1 MNLNRIF
8 SIFIK
13 WWWLLLGATALAGI
27 SSFLAVSQ
35 QAPIYEARAVL
46 VLGSTF
52 ENPNPSGNELN
63 LGQQLAATYASIANM
78 RVVRDETMAVL
89 GLNALPAYQARTLPN
104 SQLLEIVVTDTD
116 PQRAQ
121 AVANELANQLIQRSP
136 TAPQPQ
142 DQEREAFVN
151 EQLASL
157 QGNIEQTETELEA
170 KRLELDA
177 AFSAREIERLER
189 EVATL
194 EDKHRTLQA
203 NFASLL
209 ANTGR
214 GAINTLSIIEPAS
227 LPVRPIG
234 PARMMTVLT
243 AATIGLVLAAGAAL
257 FLDYL
262 DDTIRSEADVAAIT
276 NIPVLPGI
284 PDFGEVGD
292 GRRLVMRTEPLSL
305 TAETFR
311 ALHTAIRTTVGTH
324 GLRTLLVTSP
334 RPNEG
339 KSLISANLALTMA
352 QGGYKVL
359 LIDGDIRRPMQ
370 HKLFGL
376 PDVQGFANLL
386 QPWVIGAS
394 EEEIRREFHKLVRP
408 QPEPGLFLLTS
419 GPQKE
424 AHAGAFSFRT
434 IQAILGALSDEFDFV
449 ILDSPPVLAMA
460 DAVILG
466 SQVDSVLLIASS
478 GSIRRGDLREAI
490 KRMQETASHIL
501 GIALNRLDPT
511 KNNYYTYYTDY
522 EVVED
527 AGGRPNG
534 NGHGSYNARA
544 GKGAPWRRRPRP
556 AAPGGNS

>member
-1 MNLNRIF
+1 MNLNRIL
-8 SIFIK
+8 SIFLK
-13 WWWLLLGATALAGI
+13 WWWLLLGATVLAGI
-27 SSFLAVSQ
+27 SSYLAVSQ
-35 QAPIYEARAVL
+35 QAPVYQARAVL

-52 ENPNPSGNELN
+52 ENPNPSGNDLN

-89 GLNALPAYQARTLPN
+89 GLDALPAYQARTLPN
-104 SQLLEIVVTDTD
+104 SQLLEIVVTDSD

-136 TAPQPQ
+136 TAPQPE
-142 DQEREAFVN
+142 DEEREAFVN
-151 EQLASL
+151 GQLASL
-157 QGNIEQTETELEA
+157 QANIEQAESELEA
-170 KRLELDA
+170 KQLELEG
-177 AFSAREIERLER
+177 AFSARDIERLER

-203 NFASLL
+203 NYASLL

-234 PARMMTVLT
+234 PARAMTVLT

-257 FLDYL
+257 FLGYL
-262 DDTIRSEADVAAIT
+262 DDTVRTEADVAAIT
-276 NIPVLPGI
+276 DIPVLPGI
-284 PDFGEVGD
+284 PDFGDVGE
-292 GRRLVMRTEPLSL
+292 GRRLVMRTDALSL

-311 ALHTAIRTTVGTH
+311 ALHTAIRTTAEAQA
-324 GLRTLLVTSP
+324 LRTLLVTSP

-352 QGGYKVL
+352 QGGYRVL
-359 LIDGDIRRPMQ
+359 LLDGDMRRPMQ

-376 PDVQGFANLL
+376 SNVQGFANLV

-394 EEEIRREFHKLVRP
+394 AEEVRREFHQLVRP
-408 QPEPGLFLLTS
+408 QPEPGLFVLTS
-419 GPQKE
+419 GRHKD
-424 AHAGAFSFRT
+424 AHAGTFSFRT
-434 IQAILGALSDEFDFV
+434 IQAILDALSDEYDYV

-460 DAVILG
+460 DAVIFG
-466 SQVDSVLLIASS
+466 SQVDSVLLIASA

-490 KRMQETASHIL
+490 KRMRETTSDIV

-511 KNNYYTYYTDY
+511 KNNYYTYYNDY
-522 EVVED
+522 EVIED
-527 AGGRPNG
+527 GGGPSNG
-534 NGHGSYNARA
+534 NGQGGDYNG
-544 GKGAPWRRRPRP
+544 GKSTTWRQRLKRTAPS
-556 AAPGGNS
+556 GNP

>member
-1 MNLNRIF
+1 MNLNRIL
-8 SIFIK
+8 SIFLK
-13 WWWLLLGATALAGI
+13 WWWLLLGAAALAGI
-27 SSFLAVSQ
+27 SSYLAVSR
-35 QAPIYEARAVL
+35 QAPVYQARTVL

-78 RVVRDETMAVL
+78 RIVRDETMAVL
-89 GLNALPAYQARTLPN
+89 GLDALPAYVARTLPN
-104 SQLLEIVVTDTD
+104 SQLLEIVVTDSN

-121 AVANELANQLIQRSP
+121 AVANELANQLIRRSP
-136 TAPQPQ
+136 TAPQPE
-142 DQEREAFVN
+142 DEEREAFVN
-151 EQLASL
+151 QQLASL
-157 QGNIEQTETELEA
+157 QANIEQTESELEA
-170 KRLELDA
+170 KRLELEG
-177 AFSAREIERLER
+177 AFSARDIERLER

-203 NFASLL
+203 NFSSLL

-227 LPVRPIG
+227 LPTRPIG
-234 PARMMTVLT
+234 PARAMTVLT

-262 DDTIRSEADVAAIT
+262 DDTVRTEADVAAIT
-276 NIPVLPGI
+276 DIPVLPGI
-284 PDFGEVGD
+284 PDFGDVSE
-292 GRRLVMRTEPLSL
+292 GRRLVMRTDALSL

-311 ALHTAIRTTVGTH
+311 ALHTAIRTSPGAH
-324 GLRTLLVTSP
+324 ALRTLLVTSP

-352 QGGYKVL
+352 QGGYRVL
-359 LIDGDIRRPMQ
+359 LIDGDLRRPMQ

-376 PDVQGFANLL
+376 PNALGFANLL

-394 EEEIRREFHKLVRP
+394 AEEVRRELHQLMRP
-408 QPEPGLFLLTS
+408 QPEPGLFVLTS
-419 GPQKE
+419 GRHKD
-424 AHAGAFSFRT
+424 AHAGTFSFRT
-434 IQAILGALSDEFDFV
+434 IQAILDAVSAEYDYV

-466 SQVDSVLLIASS
+466 SQVDSVLLITSA

-490 KRMQETASHIL
+490 KRMRETTAHIL
-501 GIALNRLDPT
+501 GIALNRLDPS
-511 KNNYYTYYTDY
+511 KNNYYTYYNEY
-522 EVVED
+522 EVLEEF
-527 AGGRPNG
+527 GGPPNG
-534 NGHGSYNARA
+534 NGRGGDFGR
-544 GKGAPWRRRPRP
+544 GKGMPWRRHKGT
-556 AAPGGNS
+556 APSGNP